1 MTKSKKHKLTK
12 NYMDKIIKL
21 ANRSR
26 KNRIFFD
33 HLIRELAIC
42 LNVGDTSINRKQ
54 LAPSYVNHSLAG
66 TVAED
71 ENYFQLNRDT
81 GCLFQPLENILPVA
95 ILDAL
100 DAMLQQAP
108 PELKGSCSRKLITD
122 YLTQCTDLT
131 DCHYSALNMMQSI
144 H

>member
-1 MTKSKKHKLTK
+1 MG
-12 NYMDKIIKL
+12 KIIKL

-42 LNVGDTSINRKQ
+42 LNEGDTSINRGQ
-54 LAPSYVNHSLAG
+54 MAPTYVNHSMAG
-66 TVAED
+66 TVTDD
-71 ENYFQLNRDT
+71 ENYIQLNRDT
-81 GCLFQPLENILPVA
+81 GCLFQQIEKILPVS

-100 DAMLQQAP
+100 DDMLWQAP
-108 PELKGSCSRKLITD
+108 PELKGSCSRKLITK